1 MKSLT
6 ARAADAILRWRIK
19 PKLAAAASLEEA
31 AKILDLRAPTGPA
44 PRGIRRET
52 IGGVSGDWI
61 APAEARP
68 AATLLYLH
76 GGAYIA
82 GSPEQY
88 RPITIDFARQG
99 FAVFAPAYR
108 LDPFP
113 APLAEA
119 QAVYA
124 ALAARGGP
132 VVLAGDSAGGGLALA
147 LMLALRDEGAPL
159 PAAAALFSPWTD
171 LSVSGASARD
181 NEEKDALFTRR
192 MLKIAARRYLGAAS
206 PKTPLASPLFADLRG
221 LAPLLIHVSDAELL
235 LDDARRLAERARAAG
250 VTAELEIWPDLPHCW
265 QMAAAVMPEAQESL
279 AKAGAFLKASL

>member
-1 MKSLT
+1 MTSLT

-31 AKILDLRAPTGPA
+31 AKILDLRAPTAPA

-52 IGGVSGDWI
+52 IGGVAGDWI
-61 APAEARP
+61 AAAESP

-99 FAVFAPAYR
+99 FDVFAPAYR

-113 APLAEA
+113 APLEDAR
-119 QAVYA
+119 AVYA
-124 ALAARGGP
+124 ALLERGGP
-132 VVLAGDSAGGGLALA
+132 LVVAGDSAGGGLALA
-147 LMLALRDEGAPL
+147 LMLALRDAGARL

-171 LSVSGASARD
+171 LSVSGASARE
-181 NEEKDALFTRR
+181 NEERDALFTRR
-192 MLKIAARRYLGAAS
+192 MLKVAARRYLGASS
-206 PKTPLASPLFADLRG
+206 PKTPLASPLFADLAG
-221 LAPLLIHVSDAELL
+221 LSPLLIHVSDAELL
-235 LDDARRLAERARAAG
+235 LDDARRLAAQARAAG
-250 VTAELEIWPDLPHCW
+250 VAVELEIWPDLPHCW
-265 QMAAAVMPEAQESL
+265 QMAAAVMSEAQASL
-279 AKAGAFLKASL
+279 AKAGAFLRASL